1 MFKKITGLLLLL
13 LPFSVLS
20 EPLITCEPEGP
31 FDTYFFP
38 ALGFV
43 VLLFI
48 LYFATSELFN
58 DAGKFRPSKGP
69 WIFVV
74 CINGVVIGLGI
85 LLASYT
91 LHLVP
96 DKKLVINK
104 DVLMSAPDVSKGFH
118 YQKDCL
124 LVSKDDNSV
133 ELSCKPDATTEIV
146 PLTDYTRA
154 IEALTAAENLIGEL
168 QWKASKKNICRP
180 GNSSSF
186 SDLFPDL

>member
-1 MFKKITGLLLLL
+1 MYKKITGLLLLL

-31 FDTYFFP
+31 FDTYFLP
-38 ALGFV
+38 ALGFG
-43 VLLFI
+43 VLLLI
-48 LYFATSELFN
+48 LCRATSELFN

-69 WIFVV
+69 WIIVV
-74 CINGVVIGLGI
+74 CVNAVVIGLSI
-85 LLASYT
+85 LLVSYT

-96 DKKLVINK
+96 DKKQVINK
-104 DVLMSAPDVSKGFH
+104 DVLMSVPDVSKGFH
-118 YQKDCL
+118 YQNDCL

-133 ELSCKPDATTEIV
+133 ALSCKPDATTEIV
-146 PLTDYTRA
+146 PLTDYSSA
-154 IEALTAAENLIGEL
+154 IKALTAAENLVREL
-168 QWKASKKNICRP
+168 QWNTRNKNICRP